1 MHAPAPIDVVVPP
14 GAAASVRVDLSYDTG
29 IR

>member
-1 MHAPAPIDVVVPP
+1 MHAPAPIDVTVPAGP
-14 GAAASVRVDLSYDTG
+14 AAGVRVDLSYDTG